1 MRKQIW
7 LIVFMLLGWGY
18 ASGQCNIEILTP
30 TQDTTICEG
39 DSLQLISDGSC
50 TFLMNNTFDNGAI
63 GAGWSQAA
71 ANPVFTNPCGQG
83 PAGAH
88 LWVGTTSSNE
98 RTLITHTYDVSS
110 TSCVV
115 KWWMRYGE
123 ESLSGD
129 CEDPDEPDEG
139 VHLQY
144 STNNGTTWTDFPG
157 PDMDPVG
164 VNSFTPP
171 FQGNTVTKGSGGYW
185 EPDGVPP
192 SPPSQ
197 SVYYWHEYE
206 NNVPAAAA
214 TANTQFRWAQLS
226 TSSDGYDA
234 WGIDEV
240 EIYCPGQQNIAWSNG
255 TQAFNAGWVK
265 PSATK
270 TYTVFIMDT
279 SGNAASTNVTVNVI
293 PEPEP
298 GLGPD
303 TIICE
308 DPNSYAT
315 LEADSGFDTYLWNTG
330 ATSQTIQVDSTANYS
345 VTVTKGNC
353 TGSDSVNVAV
363 EPKPVADTGPDEEI
377 CIGDTITLS
386 AATANYAEYIWNTG
400 DTAQSIT
407 VSPKQDSVYV
417 LDVVTPL
424 GCRSTDSI
432 QVKVNPL
439 PNADAGP
446 VKEICNGDQVDL
458 TASGGQV
465 YEWSTSDM
473 VSTITVSPS
482 DTTEYYVT
490 VTDANGCVN
499 NDTTSVLV
507 NPLPVVEATSQDS
520 AICLGDETEL
530 FAAGADTYNWSV
542 GKSGS
547 NIFVQPMSS
556 TTYTVT
562 GTDQNGC
569 KSTANLT
576 VIAEDCSSFYIPN
589 AFTPDGDGLN
599 DVFRPLGQF
608 AAIDE
613 YEMIIYNRFGDVIFQ
628 SEDPQ
633 EGWNGIIDGEYAPH
647 GVYVYYVHYKSIWGK
662 EFEKTGSV
670 TLLK

>member
-1 MRKQIW
+1 
-7 LIVFMLLGWGY
+7 
-18 ASGQCNIEILTP
+18 
-30 TQDTTICEG
+30 
-39 DSLQLISDGSC
+39 
-50 TFLMNNTFDNGAI
+50 
-63 GAGWSQAA
+63 
-71 ANPVFTNPCGQG
+71 
-83 PAGAH
+83 
-88 LWVGTTSSNE
+88 
-98 RTLITHTYDVSS
+98 
-110 TSCVV
+110 
-115 KWWMRYGE
+115 
-123 ESLSGD
+123 
-129 CEDPDEPDEG
+129 
-139 VHLQY
+139 
-144 STNNGTTWTDFPG
+144 
-157 PDMDPVG
+157 
-164 VNSFTPP
+164 PP

-214 TANTQFRWAQLS
+214 TTNTRFRWAQLA
-226 TSSDGYDA
+226 TSSSGYDA

-240 EIYCPGQQNIAWSNG
+240 EIYCPGQQNISWSNG
-255 TQAFNAGWVK
+255 IQAFNAGWVK

-270 TYTVFIMDT
+270 TYTVFILDT
-279 SGNAASTNVTVNVI
+279 SGNSASANVTVNVI

-377 CIGDTITLS
+377 CIGDSITLS
-386 AATANYAEYIWNTG
+386 AATVNNAEYIWNTG
-400 DTAQSIT
+400 DTAQSVT

-465 YEWSTSDM
+465 YEWSTNDM
-473 VSTITVSPS
+473 VSTITVSPT

-499 NDTTSVLV
+499 NDTTRVLV

-530 FAAGADTYNWSV
+530 YASGADTYNWSV
-542 GKSGS
+542 GNSGS

-569 KSTANLT
+569 KSTANTT